1 MKIHTTQ
8 NLDSIAKTNST
19 NNMAL
24 KEFRKNNYSERMYMR
39 KQDLPSDTYENNV
52 SFKGKKILSSAV
64 KAGKKTF
71 SEKVADSMRGF
82 TNSGFF
88 NWAAKSCSENEAMAQ
103 SGVALG
109 ICLALRP
116 GTLLLFPGDKNKND
130 CMYAAAHSMSSGA
143 WGYVVPALLVKPTVN
158 GYFKVIKEAH
168 KYMSESMIKRRSPHI
183 NIDSIKNVDGTIKD
197 MKQWLDRE
205 GRKFTTDI
213 KDVRK
218 VAKPKHI
225 SEISNETLQK
235 KFKNLDVDS
244 IKNGANNFMTKDG
257 KKAQIDLK
265 DIFIAVQDE
274 GSGKVKYYPLLHVED
289 NILKE
294 VYPDLD
300 IKSIGGKGRDRLNPD
315 KWLTKDGKAFNFDK
329 NSIFISDYNDS
340 DKTITLI
347 TGKTR
352 EEVRGK
358 KKEIKDVCY
367 QNNAIDDLDLGTEI
381 KKDMVEADWA
391 NAIQD
396 KIGGWLPDT
405 VVAYPRA
412 AATIAV
418 LPFILKNVFHLEK
431 SKEKKN

>member
-24 KEFRKNNYSERMYMR
+24 KEFRKNNYSERMCMR

-88 NWAAKSCSENEAMAQ
+88 NWAANSCEQEVMAQ
-103 SGVALG
+103 AGVALA
-109 ICLALRP
+109 ICLGLRP
-116 GTLLLFPGDKNKND
+116 GTLMLFPGKKNKND
-130 CMYAAAHSMSSGA
+130 CMFAAAHSMSSGV
-143 WGYVVPALLVKPTVN
+143 WGFVVPFTLIKPTVG
-158 GYFKVIKEAH
+158 GYNKVLKEAH
-168 KYMSESMIKRRSPHI
+168 KYMSENMIQRRSPHI
-183 NIDSIKNVDGTIKD
+183 DINSIKNADGTIKD
-197 MKQWLDRE
+197 IKQWLDRE
-205 GRKFTTDI
+205 GRKFTADV

-225 SEISNETLQK
+225 SEISNETLQR
-235 KFKNLDVDS
+235 KFKNLDIDS

-257 KKAQIDLK
+257 KKAQIEMK

-300 IKSIGGKGRDRLNPD
+300 INSIGGKGRERLNLD
-315 KWLTKDGKAFNFDK
+315 KWLNKDGKAFEFDN

-347 TGKTR
+347 TGKIR
-352 EEVRGK
+352 EEIRGK

-418 LPFILKNVFHLEK
+418 LPFILKNIFHLEK
-431 SKEKKN
+431 SKDKKN